1 MLNFLKKKRVSVK
14 REPIPLVA
22 PVFTAD
28 EKAHL
33 QSMMQT
39 ELWSRVMLWL
49 DYKLLERFLN
59 SNIDISKNEK
69 NSYLLCRHNLAELGK
84 PDVEKESKED
94 EYGYMQT
101 LVGEVLNE
109 KEYAHMDFQDR
120 G

>member
-1 MLNFLKKKRVSVK
+1 MNLFKKKRVPVK

-39 ELWSRVMLWL
+39 ELWSRVLLWL

-59 SNIDISKNEK
+59 SNIDISKDAK

-84 PDVEKESKED
+84 PNAEKESKKD
-94 EYGYMQT
+94 EYDYMQSS
-101 LVGEVLNE
+101 VDEILNE
-109 KEYAHMDFQDR
+109 KDYAHMDFQD
-120 G
+120 